1 MKSLSSPSL
10 LTLSLLTLWC
20 LIGSLAFGCGGG
32 DAPARSADDAETDGS
47 GSRGRGEQ
55 MSASAEIGALDEA
68 AVDRTFRKSL
78 SGLERC
84 LHTGARRVE
93 FIGGKVSFYI
103 EVDSGGS
110 LRHAHLEESTLG
122 DRDTEKCM
130 LGVLGSKRWPKPVG
144 GDMGYARN
152 SFDFDP
158 PNDVRPPTD
167 WESDRLS
174 EVLDKLAPELD
185 ECKQGA
191 SGRFKATLYVATDGA
206 PLSVGIT
213 PPDASGDAALDCL
226 AQALKNA
233 TYPSPGSWPAKVS
246 FEL

>member
-1 MKSLSSPSL
+1 MTSPFYRGL
-10 LTLSLLTLWC
+10 LFVSC
-20 LIGSLAFGCGGG
+20 FAGPLAFGCGGG
-32 DAPARSADDAETDGS
+32 EAPARSADDALGDGP
-47 GSRGRGEQ
+47 GSRGSGEQ

-68 AVDRTFRKSL
+68 AVDRTFHKSL
-78 SGLERC
+78 AGLERC

-103 EVDSGGS
+103 EVDTSGA

-122 DRDTEKCM
+122 DLETEQCM
-130 LGVLGSKRWPKPVG
+130 LNALRSKRWPKPVG
-144 GDMGYARN
+144 GDMGYARK

-167 WESDRLS
+167 WESERLS
-174 EVLDKLAPELD
+174 EALEKLAPELD
-185 ECKQGA
+185 QCKQGT
-191 SGRFKATLYVATDGA
+191 SGRFKATLYVATDGT

-213 PPDASGDAALDCL
+213 PPDASGEGALECL
-226 AQALKNA
+226 AQALKSA

-246 FEL
+246 FDL